1 MGWHLCAAV
10 VVFCCA
16 QAAAGAQHKVTP
28 VESVI
33 KLLEKLQKQSIE
45 EGKAEAV
52 AYDKFACFCKET
64 ADEKLYSVTTKGE
77 KITLLTAEIKQ
88 LTEEITKLTQE
99 LSDLNEEADKLQKT
113 IDAAEQTRSAE
124 FNTYVQRAAEA
135 QASVREAKDALDL
148 LAAGKVP
155 SMLQE
160 KVGQP
165 GVAAGS
171 EFHSDELLEIMQ
183 DTLKKFK
190 VNKNKLDAE
199 ETEKKHLHTMKQN
212 ARHNQLKGLKDN
224 ILLAEQES
232 STKEERKN
240 MAEEDLTKTTELKN
254 SDKQYMDDLTD
265 ECETKAT
272 AWDARS
278 KSNAQELTAIAEA
291 LATLKGEVEGNYGAN
306 KKLVGL
312 MTKGAKVGKAP
323 AHGHWEWVPD
333 GPVAAVAAAPKEEKE
348 APPAEAEADAETDDS
363 EVSAEQADADADE
376 GAEADADMDA
386 DSDTEEAAVEDGEAE
401 EAASEEGEEE
411 ESTDVAF
418 LQKSSSPRSK
428 QFKKVVDFFDK
439 QAQKLNSMHL
449 SALVLKMKEDH
460 FVKVRG
466 MIKDLIVKLEEAA
479 NKEGDQKAW
488 CDEEMSDATTMRD
501 ESIAGIEADL
511 ADLAMAKAKAEK
523 LAEDIQG
530 LTEEIAKLRKAL
542 NEATELRGVEK
553 KNNAKTVADAES
565 GLAGVTK
572 AMKILNEF
580 YAGAALVQ
588 TGSKKVGVVE
598 QHKAQ
603 SKTHQV
609 DAIMAT
615 LGVIK
620 SDFEGTIDKVKTD
633 ESEADSEFTDF
644 KTETESDIG
653 QKEQDLEGKKTEE
666 EQEKANVIDYKD
678 NLKTHY
684 VEKNDAL
691 KELAKLKPACVDT
704 GSDHEEKAK
713 LREQEIEAL
722 KNGYQILDS
731 MR

>member
-1 MGWHLCAAV
+1 MGWHLCATV
-10 VVFCCA
+10 VVFCCV

-33 KLLEKLQKQSIE
+33 KLLEKLQTQQID

-64 ADEKLYSVTTKGE
+64 ADEKLYSVTTKTE

-88 LTEEITKLTQE
+88 LTEDVTKLTQE
-99 LSDLNEEADKLQKT
+99 LSDLNEEADGLQKT
-113 IDAAEQTRSAE
+113 IDAAEQERATE
-124 FNTYVQRAAEA
+124 FNKYVTRAAEA
-135 QASVREAKDALDL
+135 QASVREAKDALDM

-155 SMLQE
+155 SMIQE
-160 KVGQP
+160 KADQQP
-165 GVAAGS
+165 KGS
-171 EFHSDELLEIMQ
+171 EFHSDELLEVMQ

-190 VNKNKLDAE
+190 VMKNELDAE
-199 ETEKKHLHTMKQN
+199 ETEKKHTHNMKQS
-212 ARHNQLKGLKDN
+212 ARHAQLKGLKDN

-232 STKEERKN
+232 STKEEKKN
-240 MAEEDLTKTTELKN
+240 MAEEDLTKTTDLKN
-254 SDKQYMDDLTD
+254 SDKTYMDDLTD

-272 AWDARS
+272 EWDARS

-312 MTKGAKVGKAP
+312 MTRGAKVGKAP
-323 AHGHWEWVPD
+323 AHGHWEWVAD
-333 GPVAAVAAAPKEEKE
+333 GPVEAAPKEEKK
-348 APPAEAEADAETDDS
+348 APPAEEEADAETDDS
-363 EVSAEQADADADE
+363 EVSAEQADADADADE
-376 GAEADADMDA
+376 GADADADA
-386 DSDTEEAAVEDGEAE
+386 NADGEAEEAAVEDGEAE
-401 EAASEEGEEE
+401 EASAEEGEEE
-411 ESTDVAF
+411 EPTDVAF
-418 LQKSSSPRSK
+418 LQRSSSPRSK
-428 QFKKVVDFFDK
+428 QFKKVVDFFDA
-439 QAQKLNSMHL
+439 QATKLNSMHL

-466 MIKDLIVKLEEAA
+466 MIKDLILKLEEAA
-479 NKEGDQKAW
+479 SKEGDQKQW
-488 CDEEMSDATTMRD
+488 CDEEMSDATQVRD
-501 ESIAGIEADL
+501 ESIASIEADL
-511 ADLAMAKAKAEK
+511 ADLAMSKAKAEK
-523 LAEDIQG
+523 LAEDIQE
-530 LTEEIAKLRKAL
+530 LAEEIAKLKKAL

-553 KNNAKTVADAES
+553 KNNAKTVADAEA

-572 AMKILNEF
+572 AMKILTDF

-603 SKTHQV
+603 SKTHSV

-620 SDFEGTIDKVKTD
+620 SDFEGTIEKVKSD
-633 ESEADSEFTDF
+633 ESEADSEFTEF
-644 KTETESDIG
+644 KTETETDI
-653 QKEQDLEGKKTEE
+653 QSKEETLEGKETEE
-666 EQEKANVIDYKD
+666 KQEKANVIEYKD
-678 NLKTHY
+678 SLKTHY